1 MVRFPL
7 TLHAGCRAFLSSC
20 TPPLAPS
27 LDQAE
32 NFPACCVVC
41 VVMNC
46 NEFSCVLLSYGVLCC
61 GKVLLCGMVYSDVY
75 WCGVF
80 WCYVVE

>member
-32 NFPACCVVC
+32 NFPARC

-46 NEFSCVLLSYGVLCC
+46 NEFCCVLLSYGVLCY
-61 GKVLLCGMVYSDVY
+61 GILLLCGMVCSDVY
-75 WCGVF
+75 WCGVL
-80 WCYVVE
+80 WCYVME